1 MAQKVLTW
9 PHQFKL
15 QNDFFF
21 LNLFVVSIYSKR
33 ENFPLGLTNHPKF
46 MLQDK
51 TLT

>member
-9 PHQFKL
+9 PHHFKL
-15 QNDFFF
+15 QNDFLFICSF
-21 LNLFVVSIYSKR
+21 NLFKKR
-33 ENFPLGLTNHPKF
+33 INFPLGLTHHPKF